1 MTMATGP
8 PASALRVAVSGDL
21 WACVTELDDVTL
33 ERQVQRLEI
42 RAAEEAQQAMRRDYL
57 SRITFARDSRVLEVG
72 SGTGAVCRDLAGWPG
87 VGRVVGIDLSPFLVQ
102 RARELALGISN
113 LRFEEADGRDLPF
126 DSASFDVV
134 VFHTTL
140 CHLPRP
146 EAALAEAHRVLRPGG
161 WLAIFDGDYAT
172 STVALA
178 DSDPL
183 QACVEATLAT
193 VVHDR
198 WLVRR
203 IRSLVAAAGFVD
215 AELRSHGYVVTE
227 DPRYFI
233 AALQLGA
240 DALADVDTIA
250 PATAKAL
257 VMEAERRVRA
267 GTFFGHI
274 AYASLLARSRYS
286 TRTSAAGAV
295 TMPRGISRTPS

>member
-1 MTMATGP
+1 METDTRDQARSR
-8 PASALRVAVSGDL
+8 AASGDL
-21 WACVTELDDVTL
+21 WARVTELDDATL

-42 RAAEEAQQAMRRDYL
+42 RAAEEAQRAMRRDYM
-57 SRITFARDSRVLEVG
+57 SRIMFPRDAHVLEVG
-72 SGTGAVCRDLAGWPG
+72 SGTGAVCRELASWPG
-87 VGRVVGIDLSPFLVQ
+87 VGHVVGVDPSPFLVE
-102 RARELALGISN
+102 RARELASGISN
-113 LRFEEADGRDLPF
+113 LRFGEGDGRDLPL
-126 DSASFDVV
+126 DSSSFDVV

-140 CHLPRP
+140 CHLPGP
-146 EAALAEAHRVLRPGG
+146 EAALAEAYRVLRPGG

-178 DSDPL
+178 NGDPL

-227 DPRYFI
+227 DPRYFLATI
-233 AALQLGA
+233 QLGA
-240 DALADVDTIA
+240 EALAAAGTIA
-250 PATAKAL
+250 SATAQAL
-257 VMEAERRVRA
+257 ATEGERRVRA

-274 AYASLLARSRYS
+274 AYASLLAR
-286 TRTSAAGAV
+286 
-295 TMPRGISRTPS
+295 TPVYPE